1 MDPQQQQQQQQVQLP
16 KSPHHEVSEGF
27 AAMMGQLSIPSI
39 EIPSFEDSEAFLIS
53 MDLEIIHANK
63 FMDDYLAASTEM
75 LHLIEQ
81 QRFKSVENLWLN
93 FWSGNRNGSLTQEQM
108 FNLVTIPDIFKTI
121 DKIDQL
127 FYQSAVD
134 LLMPN
139 VFAPLS
145 NMKYLTAIRNF
156 VKQIVPIF
164 KKALEK
170 APMEFLNLKI
180 ASGKAFFHR
189 MKRYTA
195 IHHLSDAARA
205 VLSHPKQVETM
216 YNEFCQ
222 IDIASIQEQAGWIC
236 ECDPLLFNSI
246 FNAFKE
252 NLKAGRE
259 LEAWAEWM
267 EAIVDQVLAKYH
279 DQPLHVQVT
288 KSKRLIHDWN
298 YYSSAIIRDLTL
310 RSANSFGSF
319 HLLKI
324 LFEDY
329 IFYLVEL
336 RLAKV
341 ANTPVVCLLSGN
353 WIGNSNLHHMDFID
367 PSLSTS
373 LQQPPAVVTQ
383 MIMHNDSVTS
393 SNIQY
398 VVTDHQPKYVFS
410 NTNGYLMTP
419 SNDDYVMVST
429 SEGHHYVD
437 HQLLGNGAQQLETIV
452 YVDEHGQ
459 QTTAENSAARYIV
472 MTGLPSVGSGGG
484 GEALDIESSNVGG
497 MGQSES
503 SFETSAKIIRTAD
516 EMVLSGDIL
525 EANDETDVKQ
535 S

>member
-1 MDPQQQQQQQQVQLP
+1 
-16 KSPHHEVSEGF
+16 
-27 AAMMGQLSIPSI
+27 
-39 EIPSFEDSEAFLIS
+39 
-53 MDLEIIHANK
+53 
-63 FMDDYLAASTEM
+63 
-75 LHLIEQ
+75 
-81 QRFKSVENLWLN
+81 
-93 FWSGNRNGSLTQEQM
+93 
-108 FNLVTIPDIFKTI
+108 
-121 DKIDQL
+121 
-127 FYQSAVD
+127 
-134 LLMPN
+134 
-139 VFAPLS
+139 
-145 NMKYLTAIRNF
+145 
-156 VKQIVPIF
+156 
-164 KKALEK
+164 
-170 APMEFLNLKI
+170 
-180 ASGKAFFHR
+180 
-189 MKRYTA
+189 
-195 IHHLSDAARA
+195 
-205 VLSHPKQVETM
+205 
-216 YNEFCQ
+216 
-222 IDIASIQEQAGWIC
+222 
-236 ECDPLLFNSI
+236 
-246 FNAFKE
+246 
-252 NLKAGRE
+252 
-259 LEAWAEWM
+259 
-267 EAIVDQVLAKYH
+267 
-279 DQPLHVQVT
+279 
-288 KSKRLIHDWN
+288 
-298 YYSSAIIRDLTL
+298 L

-373 LQQPPAVVTQ
+373 LQQQPPAVVTQ

-497 MGQSES
+497 MGQSET